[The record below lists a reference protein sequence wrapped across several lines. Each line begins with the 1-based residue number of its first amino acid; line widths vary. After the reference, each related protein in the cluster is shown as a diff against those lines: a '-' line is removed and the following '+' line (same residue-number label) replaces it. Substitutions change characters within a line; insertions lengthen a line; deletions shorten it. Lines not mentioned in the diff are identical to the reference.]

1 MAKKQSN
8 KVRPV
13 EQVRIGGIKAAIWR
27 NEGENGTWFNVT
39 FQRLYKSE
47 DGQWSSTANFGRDD
61 LLLLAKVANA
71 VHTRVLQLIADE
83 RAGKLPAKSA
93 A

>member
-8 KVRPV
+8 KVQPV

-27 NEGENGTWFNVT
+27 NEGNERPWFNVT
-39 FQRLYKSE
+39 FQRLYRTQ
-47 DGQWSSTANFGRDD
+47 DGQWQSTASFAQSD
-61 LLLLAKVANA
+61 LLALAKVADA
-71 VHTRVLQLIADE
+71 AHSRILRLTADD
-83 RAGKLPAKSA
+83 AKARQSDA

>member
-8 KVRPV
+8 KVQPV
-13 EQVRIGGIKAAIWR
+13 EQIRLGGIKAAIWK
-27 NEGENGTWFNVT
+27 NEGKSGAFFNIT

-47 DGQWSSTANFGRDD
+47 EGQWSSTANFSGYD

-71 VHTRVLQLIADE
+71 AHTRVLQLIADD
-83 RAGKLPAKSA
+83 RAVKQPVKPAP
-93 A
+93 

>member
-13 EQVRIGGIKAAIWR
+13 EQVRIGGIKAAIWK

-47 DGQWSSTANFGRDD
+47 EGQWSSTANFGRDD

-83 RAGKLPAKSA
+83 RAGKLPATSA